1 MVMVTEQQVLE
12 QLRGVMDP
20 ELGINVVDLGLIYKV
35 AVNEEDV
42 EIEMTLTTMGCPLHD
57 QMAKAVRYATA
68 LVPGVRNIEVNV
80 VWSPPWNPSM
90 MSDAAKTLL
99 RR

>member
-1 MVMVTEQQVLE
+1 MTIQEEVQER
-12 QLRGVMDP
+12 LREVIDP

-35 AVNEEDV
+35 EVNGEDV
-42 EIEMTLTTMGCPLHD
+42 EITMTLTTMGCPLHD
-57 QMAKAVRYATA
+57 QMARAVRFAA
-68 LVPGVRNIEVNV
+68 ERVSGVKNVNVQV

-90 MSDAAKTLL
+90 MSDAAKAAL